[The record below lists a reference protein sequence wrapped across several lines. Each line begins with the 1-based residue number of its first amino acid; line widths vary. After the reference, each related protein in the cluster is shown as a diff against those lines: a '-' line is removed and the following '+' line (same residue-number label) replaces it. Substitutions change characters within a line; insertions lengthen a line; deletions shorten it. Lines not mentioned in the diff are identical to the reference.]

1 MGLKL
6 FNTLSRSVQE
16 FTPLDP
22 ASKTVGMYCCGP
34 TVYDFAHIGNWRTF
48 VFADLVRRYLEFKGH
63 TVTHVM
69 NITDV
74 EDKIIKRVRETKTS
88 LREFT
93 GKYEAAFFEDLK
105 TLNCL
110 EPHHKPR
117 ATEHIAD
124 IIALIEKLVARG
136 VAYKA
141 ADGSVYFS
149 IEKYQAAGRHYGQLV
164 KLNPDELRPGERVKS
179 DEYAKE
185 SVADFALWKARV
197 PEDGDVFWPSP
208 WGEGRPGWHIEC
220 SAMSMKI
227 LGTSFDLHLGGEDLI
242 FPHHEDEI
250 AQSEGATGQPFVKH
264 WLHGAFLLVE
274 GKKMSKSLGN
284 FFTLRDLLAKG
295 FTGREIRYLLLTAH
309 YRETFNFT
317 LEGLQGARN
326 ALARIDECLGKLRE
340 IGQPLTRPADTLS
353 PPGGERD
360 GARGASK
367 LISDFTTAL
376 DEDLNISAAWGE
388 IFKWVTQMNKRIA
401 DNSLNASDAAA
412 ALSAWN
418 KIDSVLGIGTT
429 LELEVP
435 AELNALLEARQAARR
450 AKDFKRA
457 DAIRDELKAKGWVIE
472 DTPKGPKLKKL

>member
-6 FNTLSRSVQE
+6 FNTLSRSIQD

-22 ASKTVGMYCCGP
+22 AGKNVGMYCCGP

-48 VFADLVRRYLEFKGH
+48 VFGDLVRRYLEFKGYA
-63 TVTHVM
+63 VTHVM

-93 GKYEAAFFEDLK
+93 GQYEAAFFEDLK
-105 TLNCL
+105 TLNCR
-110 EPHHKPR
+110 EPHHKPH

-124 IIALIEKLVARG
+124 IISLIEKLVARG
-136 VAYKA
+136 IAYQA

-149 IEKYQAAGRHYGQLV
+149 IEKYRSGGRTYGQLL
-164 KLNPDELRPGERVKS
+164 KLNFDELRVGERVKS

-185 SVADFALWKARV
+185 AVADFALWKARA
-197 PEDGDVFWPSP
+197 PEDGDIFWPSP

-227 LGTSFDLHLGGEDLI
+227 LGPGFDLHLGGEDLI

-264 WLHGAFLLVE
+264 WLHGAHLLVE

-284 FFTLRDLLAKG
+284 FFTLRDLLNRPEK
-295 FTGREIRYLLLTAH
+295 FQGREIRYLLLTAH

-317 LEGLQGARN
+317 LEGLQGART
-326 ALARIDECLGKLRE
+326 ALARIDECVTRLRE
-340 IGQPLTRPADTLS
+340 LA
-353 PPGGERD
+353 GGTAAVPDAELVT
-360 GARGASK
+360 AFSN
-367 LISDFTTAL
+367 AL
-376 DEDLNISAAWGE
+376 DNDLNISAAWGAVFE
-388 IFKWVTQMNKRIA
+388 WVRKVNR
-401 DNSLNASDAAA
+401 SLAENAMMVAEAASALA
-412 ALSAWN
+412 AWE
-418 KIDSVLGIGTT
+418 KIDSVLGVG
-429 LELEVP
+429 LVVESEAP
-435 AELNALLEARQAARR
+435 AELKALIIERQLARH
-450 AKDFKRA
+450 AKNFKRA
-457 DAIRDELKAKGWVIE
+457 DTIRDELKAKGWVIE
-472 DTPKGPKLKKL
+472 DTPKGQRLKKL